1 MTMIWKT
8 QKIRSITMA
17 KRTNGEGS
25 IYYHNGRS
33 RWVGEY
39 ITATGTKKTVV
50 GKTQSEVVKR
60 IDKLR
65 QDTSLGLVVNDKL
78 RLNEYLQEYLTLKEN
93 TVQYGTFDN
102 YRKLI
107 NNHIIP
113 ELGKV
118 KLNKLNP
125 IIITGAWNKML
136 RNNVGI
142 VTIRRCQS
150 LLSNALNMAIQR
162 NLMSYNPSN
171 YATPPK
177 APDQEV
183 HLLEQHN
190 IELILDY
197 TANNYPEYLPI
208 IMTAFQTGM
217 RRSELCALKWG
228 DIDLDLAVMYVNRT
242 MAKGKNTSY
251 IEKAPKTKAGRR
263 KIDLAPHF
271 AIYLSESLESLGESV
286 TPDTYVFRYVGK
298 HPRSGQVVMPD
309 RITHIFKRIVRSLE
323 MDSIH
328 FHNTRHSHAGMLLKM
343 GIHPKVVQERL
354 GHASIE
360 ITMNIYSHVAPN
372 LQKEAIQNF
381 PSFSIDG
388 KLTG

>member
-1 MTMIWKT
+1 
-8 QKIRSITMA
+8 MA
-17 KRTNGEGS
+17 KRGRGEGT
-25 IYYHNGRS
+25 IYFHEGRN
-33 RWVGEY
+33 RWVGQLTTDYGE
-39 ITATGTKKTVV
+39 KKTIYA
-50 GKTQSEVVKR
+50 KTQADAIHELS
-60 IDKLR
+60 KLR
-65 QDTSLGLVVNDKL
+65 RKNDTGIITSD
-78 RLNEYLQEYLTLKEN
+78 RLKVGEYLQEYLTLKEN
-93 TVQYGTFDN
+93 TVQYGTFLN
-102 YRKLI
+102 YKKLI
-107 NNHIIP
+107 NNHIVP
-113 ELGKV
+113 QLGKV

-125 IIITGAWNKML
+125 IIITNAWNKML

-183 HLLEQHN
+183 HLLEEHN

-228 DIDLDLAVMYVNRT
+228 DIDLDLAVIYVNRT

-271 AIYLSESLESLGESV
+271 AIYLREYLESLGESV
-286 TPDTYVFRYVGK
+286 TADTYVFRYVGK

-309 RITHIFKRIVRSLE
+309 RITHIFKKIVRALE

>member
-1 MTMIWKT
+1 MTK
-8 QKIRSITMA
+8 KKA
-17 KRTNGEGS
+17 NGEGT
-25 IYYHNGRS
+25 IYWNKLKQRWIGQLSYEGR
-33 RWVGEY
+33 RVD
-39 ITATGTKKTVV
+39 VR
-50 GKTQSEVVKR
+50 GKSQQEVVQKIEERKQQLR
-60 IDKLR
+60 IGIDVSG
-65 QDTSLGLVVNDKL
+65 T
-78 RLNEYLQEYLTLKEN
+78 LTLGSYLEEFLVLEEN
-93 TVQYGTFDN
+93 ALAYVTWKGYCSLAEN
-102 YRKLI
+102 HLI
-107 NNHIIP
+107 P
-113 ELGKV
+113 RLGRHR
-118 KLNKLNP
+118 LNKLTP
-125 IIITGAWNKML
+125 MHITTTWNKMMSDG
-136 RNNVGI
+136 VG
-142 VTIRRCQS
+142 VSTIQHCQS
-150 LLSNALNMAIQR
+150 FLSHAINQAIGRSLMVQNPCNFATIPKLPHREITIIDENDVALFLNH
-162 NLMSYNPSN
+162 
-171 YATPPK
+171 T
-177 APDQEV
+177 EV
-183 HLLEQHN
+183 SD
-190 IELILDY
+190 IDY
-197 TANNYPEYLPI
+197 HPFYHA
-208 IMTAFQTGM
+208 AFQTGM

-271 AIYLSESLESLGESV
+271 AIYLREYLESLGESI
-286 TPDTYVFRYVGK
+286 TADTYVFRYVGK

-309 RITHIFKRIVRSLE
+309 RITHIFKKIVRALE

-381 PSFSIDG
+381 PSFSFDG

>member
-1 MTMIWKT
+1 
-8 QKIRSITMA
+8 MA
-17 KRTNGEGS
+17 KRGRGEGT
-25 IYYHNGRS
+25 IYFHEGRN
-33 RWVGEY
+33 RWVGQLTTDYGE
-39 ITATGTKKTVV
+39 KKTIYA
-50 GKTQSEVVKR
+50 KTQADAIHELS
-60 IDKLR
+60 KLR
-65 QDTSLGLVVNDKL
+65 RKNDTGIITSD
-78 RLNEYLQEYLTLKEN
+78 RLKVGEYLQEYLTLKEN
-93 TVQYGTFDN
+93 SVQYGTFDN

-113 ELGKV
+113 QLGKV

-125 IIITGAWNKML
+125 VIITNAWNKML

-162 NLMSYNPSN
+162 NLMSYNPAN

-183 HLLEQHN
+183 HLLEEHN

-197 TANNYPEYLPI
+197 TTNHYPEYLPI

-228 DIDLDLAVMYVNRT
+228 DIDLDLAVIYVNRT
-242 MAKGKNTSY
+242 MAKGKNTSL
-251 IEKAPKTKAGRR
+251 IEKAPKTKAGKR

-271 AIYLSESLESLGESV
+271 AIYLREYLESLGEPI
-286 TPDTYVFRYVGK
+286 TADTYVFRYVGN
-298 HPRSGQVVMPD
+298 HPRSGQMVKPD
-309 RITHIFKRIVRSLE
+309 RITHIFKMIVRALE

>member
-1 MTMIWKT
+1 
-8 QKIRSITMA
+8 MA
-17 KRTNGEGS
+17 KRTNGEGA

-39 ITATGTKKTVV
+39 ITVIGTKKTVV
-50 GKTQSEVVKR
+50 AKTQSEVVKR

-78 RLNEYLQEYLTLKEN
+78 RLSEYLQEYLTLKEN
-93 TVQYGTFDN
+93 TVQYNSWSN
-102 YRKLI
+102 YKRLI
-107 NNHIIP
+107 DNHIVP
-113 ELGKV
+113 QLGKV

-125 IIITGAWNKML
+125 VIITNAWNKML
-136 RNNVGI
+136 REDVGI

-162 NLMSYNPSN
+162 NLMSYNPAN
-171 YATPPK
+171 YATPPQ
-177 APDQEV
+177 APYQEI
-183 HLLEQHN
+183 HLLEEHN
-190 IELILDY
+190 IELILNY
-197 TANNYPEYLPI
+197 TKKHYPEYLPI

-228 DIDLDLAVMYVNRT
+228 DVDLDLAVMYVNRT
-242 MAKGKNTSY
+242 MAKAKNGGLT
-251 IEKAPKTKAGRR
+251 EKAPKTKAGKR

-271 AIYLSESLESLGESV
+271 AIYLREYLESHTDTL
-286 TPDTYVFRYVGK
+286 TADTYVFRYQSN
-298 HPRSGQVVMPD
+298 HPNSGRMVKPD
-309 RITHIFKRIVRSLE
+309 RITHIFKIIARALE

>member
-1 MTMIWKT
+1 M
-8 QKIRSITMA
+8 KIGFVVTAHHSDENRP
-17 KRTNGEGS
+17 NGGQFINKFCS
-25 IYYHNGRS
+25 
-33 RWVGEY
+33 
-39 ITATGTKKTVV
+39 T
-50 GKTQSEVVKR
+50 
-60 IDKLR
+60 
-65 QDTSLGLVVNDKL
+65 
-78 RLNEYLQEYLTLKEN
+78 LNEYCHYPFNLYVMDNGSTYELTLPENAINIRIDNQIKE
-93 TVQYGTFDN
+93 G
-102 YRKLI
+102 
-107 NNHIIP
+107 
-113 ELGKV
+113 
-118 KLNKLNP
+118 
-125 IIITGAWNKML
+125 ITGAWNKML

-197 TANNYPEYLPI
+197 TTNHYPEYLPI

-271 AIYLSESLESLGESV
+271 AIYLREYLESLGESV

-309 RITHIFKRIVRSLE
+309 RITHIFKRIVRALE